1 MDELK
6 KLTKEQ
12 LIETI
17 SNMAKSF
24 EDKLI
29 EKQTEIEEHKE
40 TIERMKVEVDVANT
54 EAAKLSENLRLQ
66 NARTKETEKTL
77 VNSINSLKVSINQT
91 MQMMDALGI
100 GGNKNV

>member
-17 SNMAKSF
+17 AHMTKSF
-24 EDKLI
+24 EDKLV

-40 TIERMKVEVDVANT
+40 TIERMKTEVDVANT

-66 NARTKETEKTL
+66 NARNKETEKTL